1 MELKHFIA
9 ITIMILAISYAFYKV
24 RIYARKNHQLELEYK
39 NAARIYLQK
48 SKAGTISAG
57 IIVNKV
63 NDNIN
68 FYSFNGGIYLK
79 EGRHKLNIS
88 YYEGG
93 FGTLKRSDLKNLH
106 KIDVFIE
113 VKANTDYKY
122 YFIRQTKEFK
132 LEELD

>member
-48 SKAGTISAG
+48 NKAGTISAG

-63 NDNIN
+63 NDNIK
-68 FYSFNGGIYLK
+68 FNKGNLGIQIALIAL
-79 EGRHKLNIS
+79 E
-88 YYEGG
+88 
-93 FGTLKRSDLKNLH
+93 
-106 KIDVFIE
+106 VFA
-113 VKANTDYKY
+113 KS
-122 YFIRQTKEFK
+122 
-132 LEELD
+132 